1 MKVTFL
7 GTGYV
12 GLVSG
17 ACLAE
22 IGHEV
27 ICADIDKKKITLL
40 KKGVIPIYEIG
51 LEEIVDRNVKEKR
64 LTFTSDLKKAI
75 QESEVVFM
83 AVGTPEDKVTGQADL
98 KYVFAV
104 AETFGKHLNGYKIF
118 VDKSTVPVGT
128 AEKVEEIIKK
138 ASNGKYPFE
147 VVSNP
152 EFLREGA
159 AVKDF
164 LNPDRVVVG
173 TKSEKARKM
182 MEQIYRPIA
191 RSGRPIM
198 FTDVRSA
205 EIIKYA
211 ANAFLAMKITFINEV
226 ANFCDVAGGNVKE
239 IAKGLG
245 YDSRIGE
252 RFLYAGIGYGG
263 SCFPK
268 DVKAFVETGRE
279 YSSHF
284 HIIETVSEVNEAQR
298 IKPFIKLKKQFG
310 NKLKDKTI
318 AVWGLAFKPRT
329 DDIREAPG
337 IENIKLFLEA
347 GCKVQTFD
355 PVAMPNTKKVLT
367 HKNLTYTKKALD
379 ALKGVDALVIC
390 TEWDE
395 FRVVD
400 YKDLK
405 KRMKG
410 HLIYDGRNVLER
422 SEAEANGFT
431 YYGIGV
437 WFCHPFDYVENKF
450 LMKQIC
456 FGPVR
461 VQI

>member
-27 ICADIDKKKITLL
+27 ICADIDTKKIALL
-40 KKGVIPIYEIG
+40 KKGGIPIYEIG
-51 LEEIVDRNVKEKR
+51 LEEIVVRNVKEGR
-64 LTFTSDLKKAI
+64 LSFTSDLKQAI
-75 QESEVVFM
+75 QASEVVFM

-98 KYVFAV
+98 QYVFAV
-104 AETFGKHLNGYKIF
+104 AETFGKHLNGYKLF

-138 ASNGKYPFE
+138 ASKGKHPFE

-164 LNPDRVVVG
+164 QNPDRVVLGV
-173 TKSEKARKM
+173 KSEKARKM

-191 RSGRPIM
+191 RNGRPIL

-211 ANAFLAMKITFINEV
+211 ANAFLAMKISFINEV

-239 IAKGLG
+239 VAKGLG
-245 YDSRIGE
+245 YDNRIGE

-268 DVKAFVETGRE
+268 DVKAFIETGRE
-279 YSSHF
+279 YNSHF
-284 HIIETVSEVNEAQR
+284 HIIETVSEVNESQR
-298 IKPFIKLKKQFG
+298 IKPFITLKKSMG
-310 NKLKDKTI
+310 KLLKGKTV

-337 IENIKLFLEA
+337 IENIKLFLEE
-347 GCKVQTFD
+347 GCKVKAFD
-355 PVAMPNTKKVLT
+355 PVAMPNTKKLLM
-367 HKNLTYTKKALD
+367 HKNLAYTKKALD
-379 ALKGVDALVIC
+379 ALKGADVLVIA

-400 YKDLK
+400 LK
-405 KRMKG
+405 EMKKLMKG
-410 HLIYDGRNVLER
+410 HIIYDGRNVFER
-422 SEAEANGFT
+422 AEVEAQGFT

-437 WFCHPFDYVENKF
+437 
-450 LMKQIC
+450 
-456 FGPVR
+456 
-461 VQI
+461 

>member
-17 ACLAE
+17 SCMAE

-27 ICADIDKKKITLL
+27 ICADIDKKKIALL
-40 KKGVIPIYEIG
+40 KKGGIPIYEIG
-51 LEEIVDRNVKEKR
+51 LEEIVERNIKEGR
-64 LTFTSDLKKAI
+64 LRFTTDLKQAI

-98 KYVFAV
+98 QYVFAV

-128 AEKVEEIIKK
+128 AEKVEEIIKI
-138 ASNGKYPFE
+138 ASKGKYPFE

-164 LNPDRVVVG
+164 LNPDRVVIG
-173 TKSEKARKM
+173 TKSKKARKL
-182 MEQIYRPIA
+182 MEQIYRPLA
-191 RSGRPIM
+191 RAGRPLM

-211 ANAFLAMKITFINEV
+211 ANAFLAMKITFMNEV
-226 ANFCDVAGGNVKE
+226 ANFCDVSGGSVKE
-239 IAKGLG
+239 VAKGLG
-245 YDSRIGE
+245 YDSRIGG

-268 DVKAFVETGRE
+268 DVKAFIESGHE
-279 YSSHF
+279 YNSHF
-284 HIIETVSEVNEAQR
+284 HIIETVDEVNESQR
-298 IKPFIKLKKQFG
+298 IKPFVKLKEEFG
-310 NKLKDKTI
+310 DKLKNKTI
-318 AVWGLAFKPRT
+318 AVWGLTFKPRT
-329 DDIREAPG
+329 DDVREAAG
-337 IENIKLFLEA
+337 IENIKLFLEE
-347 GCKVQTFD
+347 GCKVRAFD
-355 PVAMPNTKKVLT
+355 PVGMENSKKVLE
-367 HKNLTYTKKALD
+367 HPKLSYTQKALA
-379 ALKGVDALVIC
+379 ALKEADALVIC

-405 KRMKG
+405 KHMKG
-410 HLIYDGRNVLER
+410 KVIFDGRNVLER
-422 SEAEANGFT
+422 HEAEEAGFT
-431 YYGIGV
+431 YFGIGV
-437 WFCHPFDYVENKF
+437 
-450 LMKQIC
+450 
-456 FGPVR
+456 
-461 VQI
+461 

>member
-27 ICADIDKKKITLL
+27 ICADIDKKKIALL

-138 ASNGKYPFE
+138 ASKEKHPFE

-310 NKLKDKTI
+310 SKLKDKTV

-347 GCKVQTFD
+347 GCKVQAFD

-422 SEAEANGFT
+422 SEAESNGFT

-437 WFCHPFDYVENKF
+437 
-450 LMKQIC
+450 
-456 FGPVR
+456 
-461 VQI
+461 

>member
-1 MKVTFL
+1 MKLTFL

-17 ACLAE
+17 ACMAE

-27 ICADIDKKKITLL
+27 LCADIDTKKIAKL
-40 KKGVIPIYEIG
+40 KRGVIPIYEIG
-51 LEEIVDRNVKEKR
+51 LEEVVERNVKEGR
-64 LTFTSDLKKAI
+64 LSFTTDLKKAI
-75 QESEVVFM
+75 EESEVVFM
-83 AVGTPEDKVTGQADL
+83 AVGTPEDKLTGQADL
-98 KYVFAV
+98 QYVFAA
-104 AETFGKHLNGYKIF
+104 AETFGKHLNDFKLF

-128 AEKVEEIIKK
+128 AEKVSDIIKK
-138 ASNGKYPFE
+138 ASKGKHAFE

-164 LNPDRVVVG
+164 LNPDRVIVG
-173 TKSEKARKM
+173 AKSAKAKKM
-182 MEQIYRPIA
+182 MEQVYRPLA

-239 IAKGLG
+239 VAKGLG
-245 YDSRIGE
+245 YDARIGS

-268 DVKAFVETGRE
+268 DVKAFIKTAHE
-279 YSSHF
+279 YDAHF
-284 HIIETVSEVNEAQR
+284 RLIETVDEINQEQR
-298 IKPFIKLKKQFG
+298 LKPFLKLKQLFG
-310 NKLKDKTI
+310 DTLKGKTV

-337 IENIKLFLEA
+337 VENIKLLLDE
-347 GCKVQTFD
+347 GVKVRAFD
-355 PVAMPNTKKVLT
+355 PVAIENTERQLQ
-367 HKNLTYTKKALD
+367 HQQLTYTKKALD
-379 ALKGVDALVIC
+379 AVKGAHALIIA

-405 KRMKG
+405 QLMKG
-410 HLIYDGRNVLER
+410 DVIYDGRNVLER
-422 SEAEANGFT
+422 SEAEAAGFT
-431 YYGIGV
+431 YYGVGV
-437 WFCHPFDYVENKF
+437 
-450 LMKQIC
+450 
-456 FGPVR
+456 
-461 VQI
+461 

>member
-22 IGHEV
+22 IGHDV
-27 ICADIDKKKITLL
+27 ICADIDKKKITML
-40 KKGVIPIYEIG
+40 KKGIIPIYEIG
-51 LEEIVDRNVKEKR
+51 LEEIVERNTKEGR
-64 LTFTSDLKKAI
+64 LTFTTDLKKAI

-98 KYVFAV
+98 QYVFAV
-104 AETFGKHLNGYKIF
+104 AETFGKYLDGYKLF

-138 ASNGKYPFE
+138 ASKGKFPFE

-164 LNPDRVVVG
+164 QNPDRVVIG
-173 TKSEKARKM
+173 TKSERARKM

-191 RSGRPIM
+191 RNGRPLM

-211 ANAFLAMKITFINEV
+211 ANAYLAMKITFINEV

-239 IAKGLG
+239 VAKGLG
-245 YDSRIGE
+245 FDNRIGN

-268 DVKAFVETGRE
+268 DVKAFIETGRE
-279 YSSHF
+279 YNSHF
-284 HIIETVSEVNEAQR
+284 HIIETVSGVNESQR
-298 IKPFIKLKKQFG
+298 IKPFIKLQEVYGDKFK
-310 NKLKDKTI
+310 NKTI

-337 IENIKLFLEA
+337 VENIKLFLEE
-347 GCKVQTFD
+347 GCKVKAFD
-355 PVAMPNTKKVLT
+355 PVAMPNTKKLLT

-379 ALKGVDALVIC
+379 ALKGADALVIC

-405 KRMKG
+405 KLMKG
-410 HLIYDGRNVLER
+410 TLIYDGRNVLER
-422 SEAEANGFT
+422 SEAEAHGFT

-437 WFCHPFDYVENKF
+437 
-450 LMKQIC
+450 
-456 FGPVR
+456 
-461 VQI
+461 

>member
-22 IGHEV
+22 IGHDV
-27 ICADIDKKKITLL
+27 ICADIDKKKIAML
-40 KKGVIPIYEIG
+40 KKGIIPIYEIG
-51 LEEIVDRNVKEKR
+51 LEEIVERNTKEGR
-64 LTFTSDLKKAI
+64 LNFTTDLKKAI

-83 AVGTPEDKVTGQADL
+83 AVGTPEDKMTGQADL
-98 KYVFAV
+98 QYVFAV
-104 AETFGKHLNGYKIF
+104 AETFGKHLNGYKLF

-128 AEKVEEIIKK
+128 AERVEEIIKK
-138 ASNGKYPFE
+138 ASKGKHPFE

-164 LNPDRVVVG
+164 QNPDRVVLGV
-173 TKSEKARKM
+173 KSDKARKM

-191 RSGRPIM
+191 RNGRPIL

-239 IAKGLG
+239 VAKGLG
-245 YDSRIGE
+245 YDNRIGE

-268 DVKAFVETGRE
+268 DVKAFIETGRE
-279 YSSHF
+279 YNSHF
-284 HIIETVSEVNEAQR
+284 HIIETVSEVNRAQR
-298 IKPFIKLKKQFG
+298 IKPFIKLKEVFG
-310 NKLKDKTI
+310 DKLKGKTI

-329 DDIREAPG
+329 DDTREAPG
-337 IENIKLFLEA
+337 IENIKLFLEE
-347 GCKVQTFD
+347 GCKVKAFD
-355 PVAMPNTKKVLT
+355 PVAMPNTKKQLQ

-379 ALKGVDALVIC
+379 ALKGADILVIA

-395 FRVVD
+395 FRVVS
-400 YKDLK
+400 YADLK
-405 KRMKG
+405 RLMKG
-410 HLIYDGRNVLER
+410 TTIYDGRNVLER
-422 SEAEANGFT
+422 SEAEAHGFT

-437 WFCHPFDYVENKF
+437 
-450 LMKQIC
+450 
-456 FGPVR
+456 
-461 VQI
+461 

>member
-17 ACLAE
+17 ACMAE

-27 ICADIDKKKITLL
+27 ICADIDKKKIALL
-40 KKGVIPIYEIG
+40 KKGGIPIYEIG
-51 LEEIVDRNVKEKR
+51 LEEIVERNVKEGR
-64 LTFTSDLKKAI
+64 LRFTSDLKEAI

-83 AVGTPEDKVTGQADL
+83 AVGTPENKETGQADL
-98 KYVFAV
+98 RYVFAV

-138 ASNGKYPFE
+138 ASKGKHSFE

-173 TKSEKARKM
+173 VKSEKAKKM

-191 RSGRPIM
+191 RNGRPVM

-245 YDSRIGE
+245 YDARIGE

-268 DVKAFVETGRE
+268 DVKAFIETGRE

-284 HIIETVSEVNEAQR
+284 HIIETVSSVNETQR
-298 IKPFIKLKKQFG
+298 MKPFIKLKEVFG
-310 NKLKDKTI
+310 GTLKGKTI

-347 GCKVQTFD
+347 GCTVRAFD

-367 HKNLTYTKKALD
+367 HKNLTYTKKALE
-379 ALKGVDALVIC
+379 ALKGVDALVIA

-405 KRMKG
+405 KLMKG
-410 HLIYDGRNVLER
+410 NVVYDGRNVLER
-422 SEAEANGFT
+422 SEAEAAGFT

-437 WFCHPFDYVENKF
+437 
-450 LMKQIC
+450 
-456 FGPVR
+456 
-461 VQI
+461 

>member
-17 ACLAE
+17 SCMAE

-27 ICADIDKKKITLL
+27 VCADIDKKKIAIL
-40 KKGVIPIYEIG
+40 KKGGIPIYEIG
-51 LEEIVDRNVKEKR
+51 LEEIVERNVKEGR
-64 LTFTSDLKKAI
+64 LTFTTDLKKAI
-75 QESEVVFM
+75 QDSEVVFM

-98 KYVFAV
+98 QYVFQV
-104 AETFGKHLNGYKIF
+104 AETFGKHLNGYKLF

-138 ASNGKYPFE
+138 ASKGKHPFE

-173 TKSEKARKM
+173 TRSVKARKL

-198 FTDVRSA
+198 FTDTRSA

-211 ANAFLAMKITFINEV
+211 ANAFLAMKITFMNEV

-245 YDSRIGE
+245 YDSRIGA

-268 DVKAFVETGRE
+268 DVKAFIKTGHE
-279 YSSHF
+279 YDSHF
-284 HIIETVSEVNEAQR
+284 RLIEMVDEINVDQR
-298 IKPFIKLKKQFG
+298 IKPFVKLKELFG
-310 NKLKDKTI
+310 DKLKNKTI

-329 DDIREAPG
+329 DDVREAPG
-337 IENIKLFLEA
+337 LQNIRMFLDA
-347 GCKVQTFD
+347 GAQVQAFD
-355 PVAMPNTKKVLT
+355 PVAMPNAKQLMQ
-367 HKNLTYTKKALD
+367 HKNLIYAKKALD
-379 ALKGVDALVIC
+379 ALKGADVLVIC

-400 YKDLK
+400 FKDLK
-405 KRMKG
+405 KLMKG
-410 HLIYDGRNVLER
+410 NVIFDGRNVLER
-422 SEAEANGFT
+422 SECETAGFT
-431 YYGIGV
+431 YFGIGV
-437 WFCHPFDYVENKF
+437 
-450 LMKQIC
+450 
-456 FGPVR
+456 
-461 VQI
+461 

>member
-27 ICADIDKKKITLL
+27 ICADIDKKKIAML
-40 KKGVIPIYEIG
+40 KKGIIPIYEIG
-51 LEEIVDRNVKEKR
+51 LEEIVERNTKEGR
-64 LTFTSDLKKAI
+64 LTFTTDLKKAI

-98 KYVFAV
+98 QYVFAV
-104 AETFGKHLNGYKIF
+104 AETFGKHLNGYKLF

-138 ASNGKYPFE
+138 ASKGKYPFE

-164 LNPDRVVVG
+164 QNPDRVVLGV
-173 TKSEKARKM
+173 KSEKARKM

-191 RSGRPIM
+191 RNGRPIM

-239 IAKGLG
+239 VAKGLG
-245 YDSRIGE
+245 FDNRIGN

-268 DVKAFVETGRE
+268 DVKAFIETGRE
-279 YSSHF
+279 YNSHF

-298 IKPFIKLKKQFG
+298 IKPFIKLKEVFG
-310 NKLKDKTI
+310 DKLKNKTI

-337 IENIKLFLEA
+337 IENAKLFLEE
-347 GCKVQTFD
+347 GCKVKIFD
-355 PVAMPNTKKVLT
+355 PVAMPNTKKILE
-367 HKNLTYTKKALD
+367 HKSLTYTKKALD
-379 ALKGVDALVIC
+379 ALKGADALVIA

-400 YKDLK
+400 YKDIK
-405 KRMKG
+405 KLMKG
-410 HLIYDGRNVLER
+410 DVIYDGRNVLER
-422 SEAEANGFT
+422 AEAEANGFT

-437 WFCHPFDYVENKF
+437 
-450 LMKQIC
+450 
-456 FGPVR
+456 
-461 VQI
+461 

>member
-17 ACLAE
+17 ACMAE

-27 ICADIDKKKITLL
+27 ICADIDKKKIAML
-40 KKGVIPIYEIG
+40 KKGGIPIYEIG
-51 LEEIVDRNVKEKR
+51 LEEIVDRNVKEGR
-64 LTFTSDLKKAI
+64 LSFTGDLKKAI

-128 AEKVEEIIKK
+128 AEKVEEIIAK
-138 ASNGKYPFE
+138 ASKGKHPFE

-173 TKSEKARKM
+173 VKSDKARKM

-191 RSGRPIM
+191 RNGRPIM

-245 YDSRIGE
+245 YDARIGE

-268 DVKAFVETGRE
+268 DVKAFIKTGHE
-279 YSSHF
+279 YGANF
-284 HIIETVSEVNEAQR
+284 HLIETVDEINVDQR
-298 IKPFIKLKKQFG
+298 IKPFVKLKKEFG
-310 NKLKDKTI
+310 GKLKGKTI

-337 IENIKLFLEA
+337 IENSWLFLEA
-347 GCKVQTFD
+347 GCKVQAFD
-355 PVAMPNTKKVLT
+355 PVAMPNTKKVMT
-367 HKNLTYTKKALD
+367 HKNLTYAKKALD
-379 ALKGVDALVIC
+379 ALKGADALVIC

-400 YKDLK
+400 YKDIK

-410 HLIYDGRNVLER
+410 NLIFDGRNVLER
-422 SEAEANGFT
+422 SEAESNGFT

-437 WFCHPFDYVENKF
+437 
-450 LMKQIC
+450 
-456 FGPVR
+456 
-461 VQI
+461 

>member
-1 MKVTFL
+1 MKLTFL

-17 ACLAE
+17 ACMAE

-27 ICADIDKKKITLL
+27 ICADIDKGKIAKL
-40 KKGVIPIYEIG
+40 KKGIIPIYEIG
-51 LEEIVDRNVKEKR
+51 LEEIVERNVKEGR
-64 LTFTSDLKKAI
+64 LCFTSDLKVAI
-75 QESEVVFM
+75 EESEVVFM
-83 AVGTPEDKVTGQADL
+83 GVGTPEDKLTGQADL
-98 KYVFAV
+98 QYVFAV
-104 AETFGKHLNGYKIF
+104 AETFGKYLNGYKIF

-128 AEKVEEIIKK
+128 AEQVGEIIKK
-138 ASNGKYPFE
+138 ASKGKYPFE

-164 LNPDRVVVG
+164 LNPDRVVIGVR
-173 TKSEKARKM
+173 SEKAKKI
-182 MEQIYRPIA
+182 MERVYRPIA
-191 RSGRPIM
+191 RNGRPIM

-239 IAKGLG
+239 VARGLG
-245 YDSRIGE
+245 YDARIGE

-268 DVKAFVETGRE
+268 DVKAFIKTGKEHESPFRL
-279 YSSHF
+279 
-284 HIIETVSEVNEAQR
+284 IETVDEINREQR
-298 IKPFIKLKKQFG
+298 IKPYIELKNKFRAKLRT
-310 NKLKDKTI
+310 KTI

-337 IENIKLFLEA
+337 IENIKLFLEE
-347 GCKVQTFD
+347 GCVVKTFD
-355 PVAMPNTKKVLT
+355 PIAMPNTKKVLA
-367 HKNLTYTKKALD
+367 HKNLSYTKKALD
-379 ALKGVDALVIC
+379 AVKGADALVIC

-400 YKDLK
+400 YKELK
-405 KRMKG
+405 RLMKG
-410 HLIYDGRNVLER
+410 KVIYDGRNVLER
-422 SEAEANGFT
+422 SEVEAAGFT

-437 WFCHPFDYVENKF
+437 
-450 LMKQIC
+450 
-456 FGPVR
+456 
-461 VQI
+461 

>member
-22 IGHEV
+22 IGHDV
-27 ICADIDKKKITLL
+27 ICADIDKKKIAML
-40 KKGVIPIYEIG
+40 KKGIIPIYEIG
-51 LEEIVDRNVKEKR
+51 LEEIVERNTKEGR
-64 LTFTSDLKKAI
+64 LSFTTDLKKAI
-75 QESEVVFM
+75 EESEVVFM

-98 KYVFAV
+98 QYVFAV

-118 VDKSTVPVGT
+118 VNKSTVPVGT
-128 AEKVEEIIKK
+128 AEKVTEIIRD
-138 ASNGKYPFE
+138 ASKGEYQFE

-164 LNPDRVVVG
+164 QNPDRVVIG
-173 TKSEKARKM
+173 TKTEKARKI
-182 MEQIYRPIA
+182 MERIYRPIA
-191 RSGRPIM
+191 RNGRPLM

-239 IAKGLG
+239 VAKGLG
-245 YDSRIGE
+245 FDNRIGN

-268 DVKAFVETGRE
+268 DVKAFIETGRE
-279 YSSHF
+279 YNSHF
-284 HIIETVSEVNEAQR
+284 HIIETVSGVNEAQR
-298 IKPFIKLKKQFG
+298 IKPFIKLQEVYG
-310 NKLKDKTI
+310 SKLKNKTI

-337 IENIKLFLEA
+337 VENIKLFLEE
-347 GCKVQTFD
+347 GCKVRAFD
-355 PVAMPNTKKVLT
+355 PVAMPNTEKVMQ

-379 ALKGVDALVIC
+379 ALKGADALVIC

-405 KRMKG
+405 DRMKG
-410 HLIYDGRNVLER
+410 EIIYDGRNVLER
-422 SEAEANGFT
+422 SEAEAHGFT

-437 WFCHPFDYVENKF
+437 
-450 LMKQIC
+450 
-456 FGPVR
+456 
-461 VQI
+461 

>member
-1 MKVTFL
+1 
-7 GTGYV
+7 
-12 GLVSG
+12 
-17 ACLAE
+17 
-22 IGHEV
+22 
-27 ICADIDKKKITLL
+27 
-40 KKGVIPIYEIG
+40 
-51 LEEIVDRNVKEKR
+51 
-64 LTFTSDLKKAI
+64 
-75 QESEVVFM
+75 
-83 AVGTPEDKVTGQADL
+83 
-98 KYVFAV
+98 
-104 AETFGKHLNGYKIF
+104 
-118 VDKSTVPVGT
+118 
-128 AEKVEEIIKK
+128 
-138 ASNGKYPFE
+138 
-147 VVSNP
+147 
-152 EFLREGA
+152 
-159 AVKDF
+159 
-164 LNPDRVVVG
+164 
-173 TKSEKARKM
+173 
-182 MEQIYRPIA
+182 
-191 RSGRPIM
+191 
-198 FTDVRSA
+198 VRSA

-245 YDSRIGE
+245 YDARIGE

-268 DVKAFVETGRE
+268 DVKAFIKTGHEFDSNFRL
-279 YSSHF
+279 
-284 HIIETVSEVNEAQR
+284 IETVDEINLEQR
-298 IKPFIKLKKQFG
+298 IKPFVKLKKELG
-310 NKLKDKTI
+310 KNLKGKTI

-379 ALKGVDALVIC
+379 ALKGADALVIC

-422 SEAEANGFT
+422 SEAESNGFT

-437 WFCHPFDYVENKF
+437 
-450 LMKQIC
+450 
-456 FGPVR
+456 
-461 VQI
+461 

>member
-1 MKVTFL
+1 MKITFL

-17 ACLAE
+17 ACMAE

-27 ICADIDKKKITLL
+27 ICADIDKKKIGLL
-40 KKGVIPIYEIG
+40 KKGGIPIYEIG
-51 LEEIVDRNVKEKR
+51 LEEIVARNVKEGR
-64 LTFTSDLKKAI
+64 LSFTTDLKKAI

-83 AVGTPEDKVTGQADL
+83 GVGTPEDKVTGQADL
-98 KYVFAV
+98 QYVFAV
-104 AETFGKHLNGYKIF
+104 AETFGKHLNGYKVF

-128 AEKVEEIIKK
+128 AEKVEEIIKL
-138 ASNGKYPFE
+138 ASKGKHPFD

-173 TKSEKARKM
+173 TKSTKARKL
-182 MEQIYRPIA
+182 MEQIYRPLA

-198 FTDVRSA
+198 FTDIRSA

-211 ANAFLAMKITFINEV
+211 ANAFLAMKITFMNEV

-239 IAKGLG
+239 VSKGLG
-245 YDSRIGE
+245 YDSRIGG

-268 DVKAFVETGRE
+268 DVKAFLESGRE
-279 YSSHF
+279 YNSHF
-284 HIIETVSEVNEAQR
+284 HIMETVYDVNVAQR
-298 IKPFIKLKKQFG
+298 IKPFVKLKVEFNNQ
-310 NKLKDKTI
+310 LKNKTI

-337 IENIKLFLEA
+337 VENIKLFLEE
-347 GCKVQTFD
+347 GSKVRAFD
-355 PVAMPNTKKVLT
+355 PVAMPNTKKVLR
-367 HKNLTYTKKALD
+367 HKNLTYTKKAID
-379 ALKGVDALVIC
+379 ALKGADALVIC

-395 FRVVD
+395 FRVMD
-400 YKDLK
+400 YKEVK
-405 KRMKG
+405 KLMKG
-410 HLIYDGRNVLER
+410 KIIFDGRNVLER
-422 SEAEANGFT
+422 SEAEGEGFT
-431 YYGIGV
+431 YFGIGA
-437 WFCHPFDYVENKF
+437 
-450 LMKQIC
+450 
-456 FGPVR
+456 
-461 VQI
+461 